1 MIKVDNVVKY
11 YGEHLAL
18 KGVSYTINKERVFHI
33 L

>member
-18 KGVSYTINKERVFHI
+18 KGVSYTINKEI
-33 L
+33 KEK